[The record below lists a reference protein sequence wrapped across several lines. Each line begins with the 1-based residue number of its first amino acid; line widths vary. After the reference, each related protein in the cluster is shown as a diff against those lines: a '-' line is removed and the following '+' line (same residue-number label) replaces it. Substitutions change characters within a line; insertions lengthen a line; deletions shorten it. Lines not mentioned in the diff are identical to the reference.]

1 MTNPRL
7 ILIEGLPGS
16 GKTTTGEKIVD
27 FLEEKGL
34 ETKFY
39 KEKDKKHPIPLEL
52 DSADQYYQEVLN
64 LWQNFVAA
72 LKNGDKITIVESRF
86 FLNLVSS
93 MLKDDWSINQ
103 IENYHDQLVDLIQ
116 PLNPV
121 LIYLQQPD
129 IEKAMSRLF
138 KIRGFEWCNYV
149 VETDLERPYFMKREL
164 TGFDG
169 WVTFYKEYVELMERL
184 IKEYDI
190 PNLIVDISN
199 EKWKKYHPQI
209 AEFLEER
216 IKISSVK

>member
-52 DSADQYYQEVLN
+52 DSADQYCQEVLN

-86 FLNLVSS
+86 FLNLV
-93 MLKDDWSINQ
+93 
-103 IENYHDQLVDLIQ
+103 
-116 PLNPV
+116 
-121 LIYLQQPD
+121 
-129 IEKAMSRLF
+129 
-138 KIRGFEWCNYV
+138 
-149 VETDLERPYFMKREL
+149 
-164 TGFDG
+164 
-169 WVTFYKEYVELMERL
+169 
-184 IKEYDI
+184 
-190 PNLIVDISN
+190 
-199 EKWKKYHPQI
+199 
-209 AEFLEER
+209 
-216 IKISSVK
+216 